1 VNQSKVSSCMK
12 TPKLLSEIPSRSFR
26 FIGASPYDDRDT
38 SHFSESMTRYGKFF
52 RMLRHLETSFTMTT
66 YHHHEILV
74 NGLPLRCN
82 DSQISLCVEECKR
95 SFDPIDQQACVQAVE
110 ARWAPYSNCFS
121 SEMTVMVRGSRESVP
136 LRNLK
141 EDDEVLDR
149 DLQYV
154 KVVGWLHRDDTI
166 DAVFIVIHHETGT
179 LLTTADHLLF
189 DPSQQAY
196 VPADTV
202 RAVETLFCDGT
213 LVVSKVKQVTKAVSR
228 GVYAPLTTSGT
239 LMVSGVHVSCFTSP
253 QSISFPV
260 SHELGQM
267 ATLPYRWNS
276 ATTSLVPL
284 GDFCRTLYNIFAVH

>member
-1 VNQSKVSSCMK
+1 MDG
-12 TPKLLSEIPSRSFR
+12 TLHI
-26 FIGASPYDDRDT
+26 
-38 SHFSESMTRYGKFF
+38 SHFSESMTRYGKNF
-52 RMLRHLETSFTMTT
+52 RMLHHLETSFPMTT

-121 SEMTVMVRGSRESVP
+121 SEMTVMVRGSRETVP
-136 LRNLK
+136 LSHLK

-149 DLQYV
+149 DLQFV
-154 KVVGWLHRDDTI
+154 RVIGWLHRDDTI
-166 DAVFIVIHHETGT
+166 DAVFNVIQHETGT
-179 LLTTADHLLF
+179 LLTTGDHLLF
-189 DPSQQAY
+189 DPSQHAY
-196 VPADTV
+196 VPADTA

-213 LVVSKVKQVTKAVSR
+213 TVVSKVKQVTKATSR
-228 GVYAPLTTSGT
+228 GVYAPLTT
-239 LMVSGVHVSCFTSP
+239 SGVHVSCFTSP
-253 QSISFPV
+253 QSIPFSV

-276 ATTSLVPL
+276 ATTSLIPL